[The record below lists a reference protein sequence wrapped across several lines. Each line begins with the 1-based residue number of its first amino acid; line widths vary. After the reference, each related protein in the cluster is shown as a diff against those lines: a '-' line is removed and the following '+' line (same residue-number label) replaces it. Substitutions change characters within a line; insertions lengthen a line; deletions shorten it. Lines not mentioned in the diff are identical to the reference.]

1 MMKGKKTATAK
12 TIAVKQAHAALARE
26 KIIAL
31 SPLAADRLE
40 HLMTFAEDDETQRK
54 AAMDVLAIAGIE
66 PRAAGAQGAAAG
78 ALSGVAAGLLIG
90 MAKVLGER
98 EPALK
103 GDVLRDVTASIPKE
117 LLEDG

>member
-1 MMKGKKTATAK
+1 MRHHPLMKGKKA
-12 TIAVKQAHAALARE
+12 IAARTPPEARARQKVIALA
-26 KIIAL
+26 
-31 SPLAADRLE
+31 PLAADRLE

-66 PRAAGAQGAAAG
+66 PKGSGTGGAAAG

-103 GDVLRDVTASIPKE
+103 GDVLRNVTASIPKE
-117 LLEDG
+117 LLDEG